1 MKVLSFGEVLWDV
14 YPQEKF
20 IGGAPFN
27 FAAHL
32 AMHGEEVFML
42 SAVGAD
48 DLGNETIE
56 EINRLGVST
65 KYISRVGGK
74 PTGRCDVELDE
85 NAVPSYVLLQDVAY
99 DFIDCSNVE
108 ENFDVLYFGT
118 LALRNEHNLNSLCS
132 FMEVHSFEEIFCDVN
147 IRPPYYNKESLQLC
161 FSSSTI
167 IKVSGEELNVVADH
181 LGINY
186 GGDCMLFAKLVAEK
200 YKNIKLVVIT
210 LGEEGAYSFSA
221 GDGGEYR
228 CCAQSVKV
236 ESTVGAGDSFSAAF
250 LHKYMR
256 GNCLDDCLEYAS
268 KVAGYVVAH
277 KGAIPQYNPEE
288 F

>member
-85 NAVPSYVLLQDVAY
+85 NAVPSYALLQDVAY
-99 DFIDCSNVE
+99 DYIDCDAIGDG
-108 ENFDVLYFGT
+108 FDVLYFGT
-118 LALRNEHNLNSLCS
+118 LSLRSRYNLDSLCKLLGNLGK
-132 FMEVHSFEEIFCDVN
+132 FVN
-147 IRPPYYNKESLQLC
+147 FALLVTKGFYN
-161 FSSSTI
+161 
-167 IKVSGEELNVVADH
+167 
-181 LGINY
+181 
-186 GGDCMLFAKLVAEK
+186 
-200 YKNIKLVVIT
+200 
-210 LGEEGAYSFSA
+210 AY
-221 GDGGEYR
+221 
-228 CCAQSVKV
+228 
-236 ESTVGAGDSFSAAF
+236 T
-250 LHKYMR
+250 
-256 GNCLDDCLEYAS
+256 
-268 KVAGYVVAH
+268 
-277 KGAIPQYNPEE
+277 
-288 F
+288 